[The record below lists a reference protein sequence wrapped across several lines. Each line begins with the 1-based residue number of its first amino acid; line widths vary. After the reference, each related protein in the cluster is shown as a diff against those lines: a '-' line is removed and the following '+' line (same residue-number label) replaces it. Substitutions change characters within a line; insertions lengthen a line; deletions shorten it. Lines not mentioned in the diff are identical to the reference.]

1 MMKQLIKSKLA
12 VLLSVI
18 MLSMLSMVSTEGWAG
33 HAKKQRP
40 PFDPKR
46 FEAELEQ
53 YITTHAGL
61 TPREAA
67 RFFPVYR
74 QMMKKMRSHFDAMR
88 RFHYVNPKDERACM
102 EAIRRQDELDIEMK
116 QLQQEYHSRFLYILP
131 ASKVLRILKAEEQFH
146 RQAFKKAN
154 K

>member
-33 HAKKQRP
+33 NAKKQRP

-74 QMMKKMRSHFDAMR
+74 QMMKKMRFHFDAMR

-116 QLQQEYHSRFLYILP
+116 QLQQVQLLQP
-131 ASKVLRILKAEEQFH
+131 
-146 RQAFKKAN
+146 
-154 K
+154 

>member
-33 HAKKQRP
+33 NAKKQRP

-53 YITTHAGL
+53 YITTHASL
-61 TPREAA
+61 TPQEASK
-67 RFFPVYR
+67 FFPVYR
-74 QMMKKMRSHFDAMR
+74 QMMKKMRSCFDEMR
-88 RFHYVNPKDERACM
+88 RYHFVNPADE
-102 EAIRRQDELDIEMK
+102 K
-116 QLQQEYHSRFLYILP
+116 G
-131 ASKVLRILKAEEQFH
+131 
-146 RQAFKKAN
+146 
-154 K
+154 